1 MASTGEI
8 RDLFE
13 KNALRCVRD
22 MVLAGSVCEPDFEV
36 FPLALKN
43 ETEVCLPL
51 RINWGGTWTDTPPY
65 CLENGGAVVN
75 AAVLI
80 NASKLPG
87 GISISAGVVG
97 IPKGSGL
104 GTSSILLAACIKGL
118 FEFFG
123 QPLSFASL
131 CRRVLLAEQLM
142 GTGGGWQDQAGGLV
156 PGIKLAVSAPNFRQ
170 EVVCHRLTPPPA
182 FLAQLTESFCID
194 YRGQRRV
201 GRTILREI
209 MRGYIQSDP
218 LYLRTLK
225 DIRTLADETK
235 TAVSSGDFFGFIDC
249 LNRQTALT
257 TALDAG
263 YTNARIDAIFESCAD
278 ITAGKMIC
286 GAGGGGFMQIIL
298 KPGVSR
304 DTLRS
309 RLKTAFPDQNM
320 DVWNCAFV

>member
-36 FPLALKN
+36 FLLALKN

-80 NASKLPG
+80 NASKPVKVVIKRLSSPKVILEYFDSGLRCEYHHAEDLCLRDDPLDAFVLLKSALAACGLLDFEGFSASEDLFQKLPG

-182 FLAQLTESFCID
+182 FLAQLTESFCLV
-194 YRGQRRV
+194 YSGQRRV

-235 TAVSSGDFFGFIDC
+235 TAVSSGDFFGLSTVSTD
-249 LNRQTALT
+249 
-257 TALDAG
+257 
-263 YTNARIDAIFESCAD
+263 
-278 ITAGKMIC
+278 
-286 GAGGGGFMQIIL
+286 
-298 KPGVSR
+298 KP
-304 DTLRS
+304 L
-309 RLKTAFPDQNM
+309 
-320 DVWNCAFV
+320 